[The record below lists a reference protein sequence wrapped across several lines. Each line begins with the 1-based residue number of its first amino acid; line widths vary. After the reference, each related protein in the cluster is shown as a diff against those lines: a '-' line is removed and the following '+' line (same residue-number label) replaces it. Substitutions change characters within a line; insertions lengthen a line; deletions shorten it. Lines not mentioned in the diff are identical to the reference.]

1 MASSRRTQA
10 IIAAVLSLIF
20 LVVLPRW
27 HSRLNTL
34 FEYPA
39 ATVGDTLAPTIY
51 PHQQYKWITEN
62 QKATYLVLISSYD
75 YIRPLEGGY
84 IGGEAIWALSVD
96 IAQNP
101 SILFAWEDRFC
112 LTGCRHVGGS
122 SAPRTFSPDASLP
135 CPTCRQKQI
144 GMALLH
150 LGLPVYAS
158 QMMDFDLFNDLASS
172 GSVNPDGKRRLGM
185 KAKMLRWPSARLK
198 IVVSFYHIL
207 GNLVKMVIASDDR
220 AEGCWKEASCV
231 RPENPLGAKWTL
243 SPEAYE
249 GDHNTYLGYSIEPQC
264 SRHPF
269 IPHAQRRPQAYIL
282 AKFLNY
288 FLPDRRAWTPDF
300 FDAAANATGLSF
312 VMAST
317 DPPEGLTTLPE
328 LSPSIK
334 NIGGGLLMNQNAF
347 YDELSRSV
355 ALVGVGDPVVS
366 PTPYEALCLG
376 IPFINPI
383 WDGKDPNDRTKWF
396 TQHDGLKHLSAP
408 YVYNVFVGDR
418 DGFVNA
424 IRDAAANPIQS
435 YVLERMKMSSVE
447 YRLGNIIEHDW
458 EAEAATLLAAR
469 DAGLDPG
476 PSFTA

>member
-1 MASSRRTQA
+1 MAFSRRAQV
-10 IIAAVLSLIF
+10 IVAAVLSLLF
-20 LVVLPRW
+20 LVVFPRW

-34 FEYPA
+34 FESPA
-39 ATVGDTLAPTIY
+39 ATVGDTLGPTIY
-51 PHQQYKWITEN
+51 PDQQYRWITEN
-62 QKATYLVLISSYD
+62 QKATHDLFRCIERGDCAQNQTKVVLIWSYD

-84 IGGEAIWALSVD
+84 IGGEAIWALSVFQ
-96 IAQNP
+96 ALKNMGYTV
-101 SILFAWEDRFC
+101 LFAREM
-112 LTGCRHVGGS
+112 
-122 SAPRTFSPDASLP
+122 DA
-135 CPTCRQKQI
+135 
-144 GMALLH
+144 
-150 LGLPVYAS
+150 
-158 QMMDFDLFNDLASS
+158 
-172 GSVNPDGKRRLGM
+172 
-185 KAKMLRWPSARLK
+185 
-198 IVVSFYHIL
+198 VVTFYHIF

-220 AEGCWKEASCV
+220 AEHCWNEASCV
-231 RPENPLGAKWTL
+231 RSAVNPAGIPVWKIFSPFFWRGPQNPLGAKWTL
-243 SPEAYE
+243 NPEAYE

-269 IPHAQRRPQAYIL
+269 IPHAQRRQQAYIL

-288 FLPDRRAWTPDF
+288 FLPERRAWTPDF
-300 FDAAANATGLSF
+300 FDVAANATGLAF

-317 DPPEGLTTLPE
+317 DPPEGLIRLPE

-366 PTPYEALCLG
+366 PTPYDALCLG

-383 WDGKDPNDRTKWF
+383 VEWDAKDPNDRTRWR

-447 YRLGNIIEHDW
+447 YRLGIIIEHDW
-458 EAEAATLLAAR
+458 EAQAATLLTAR
-469 DAGLDPG
+469 EAGLEPG
-476 PSFTA
+476 PLFML